1 MLAEVSGRF
10 SPLYPV
16 SCISLAFHDVSPW
29 SPSLVQM
36 PVVPVKFQEWNT
48 KDFQTIIPTV
58 TPLPGYVSF
67 TMLDNTKRTLNWGLH
82 LSWWHLNKEGFSC
95 IGVWGEDLAKSVS
108 SPSGALAIQ
117 EFLSH
122 FIPIALWGIW
132 LFKSQSYWIK
142 KSVPGAAFC
151 HEAKFDL
158 CTAQFWLEWSPVGVF
173 SKHSALLLIWD
184 CWAV

>member
-1 MLAEVSGRF
+1 MCLLGHLHWCSDARGSSEVPGMKYKGFPNHHSHCYSLARF
-10 SPLYPV
+10 S
-16 SCISLAFHDVSPW
+16 
-29 SPSLVQM
+29 
-36 PVVPVKFQEWNT
+36 
-48 KDFQTIIPTV
+48 
-58 TPLPGYVSF
+58 YVSF

-108 SPSGALAIQ
+108 SPSGALAVQ

-158 CTAQFWLEWSPVGVF
+158 CTAQFWLAWSPVCVF
-173 SKHSALLLIWD
+173 SKLSALLLIWD